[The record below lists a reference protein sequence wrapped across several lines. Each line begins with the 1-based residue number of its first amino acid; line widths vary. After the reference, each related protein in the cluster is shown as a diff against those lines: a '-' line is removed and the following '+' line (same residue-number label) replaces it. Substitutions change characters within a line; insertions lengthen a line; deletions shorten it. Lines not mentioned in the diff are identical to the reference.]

1 MFTHLHS
8 HSFYSFS
15 SGTIPA
21 DELPSLAAS
30 KGMSAIALTDTNNM
44 TGAIEFYK
52 AAKKTGIKPILGV
65 EIENGNER
73 AVMLAKNAEG
83 YKEICQTVTKLLEA
97 IPKTKQ
103 KITYDSFVNSKIEEK
118 QSNSESKSIIPFLHG
133 LTDSVFTLSSSL
145 EVLTSLAEKKHPNL
159 YMQIIPSEQMKRSG
173 LRDIYRRYNLP
184 VVASNNVV
192 LGRKAD
198 HYIHKLLHAI
208 GLNTNIGLVSKE
220 MTCDSSQYLTT
231 ESELRKL
238 LPSVSEEAF
247 LNAEKITDSCNVE
260 FDFQKIKFTRFPCED
275 PVSLLKSLAEQGFFI
290 RYPNPSVEHIQRFS
304 FEFEMINQLGAT
316 SYFLA
321 THDMIEYAKRK
332 DFPYLARGSGANSM
346 IAYCLDISNVDPIEN
361 NLRFERFLNPERL
374 MPPDFDVDFS
384 WKDRY
389 EVINYMLDKYGR
401 DRSAMLCTIQ
411 TYKDKGSIREI
422 GKALGLPESEINT
435 FYYRLNEL
443 HHTKPQAELSS
454 KKLEEKN
461 KNLSDVSEWLL
472 AANRIMGFPKHLSV
486 HAGGVIFADKEM
498 SNYCPTQM
506 APIGVPI
513 MQHDMFTADD
523 WKLIK
528 LDILATRGLGT
539 YWDTMKIVRD
549 RTGKL
554 PPVTDV
560 TIALNDTKTINLIR
574 EGRTKGCFYIESPAM
589 ISLLQKLKVDNFKLL
604 TAASSIIRPGV
615 ASSGMMQE
623 YIARHHDKKR
633 ISYAHPKMEEL
644 LSETYGIMIYQ
655 EDVLNVVHGIAGLSY
670 GQADLFRRAMSGKLR
685 SKESIEGHKRAFI
698 DGCIKNGL
706 KKDLA
711 LELWRQISSFSG
723 YSFCKAHSASYAVLS
738 FQEAW
743 LKVHYPTEFLCSVLN
758 NYGGFYRHQEYI
770 NEAKALAIEVLLP
783 DVNRSTPD
791 HRVEQDH
798 VIRLGLTGLKEVSDT
813 SKQAL
818 LRNRE
823 DGYYTSIEDFA
834 FRSGVTP
841 EDGRIL
847 IAIGACDRFDKTRE
861 EMQILFAS
869 YSNSRTKSV
878 SRKARRK
885 QNEGNFQESFA
896 LDTHTKQFDLSHLT
910 VSSPYYDFRLEKR
923 YLGYSVTDHPCNFL
937 VSGENITPSSS
948 LHRFVNQKVTIQGY
962 IASRKDIRTRKG
974 EPMCLLNLTDEAGM
988 LDVVVWSDLYK
999 QRYAVLSSAEGL
1011 KVTGKVQANYGVFS
1025 IIASEVERL
1034 NFDSV

>member
-30 KGMSAIALTDTNNM
+30 KGMTAIALTDTNNM
-44 TGAIEFYK
+44 TGAIEFYN
-52 AAKKTGIKPILGV
+52 AAKKAGIKPILGV

-73 AVMLAKNAEG
+73 AVLLAKNTGG
-83 YKEICQTVTKLLEA
+83 YKEISETVTKVLEA

-103 KITYDSFVNSKIEEK
+103 KITYESFVNSKIEER
-118 QSNSESKSIIPFLHG
+118 QNNSESKSIIPFLYG
-133 LTDSVFTLSSSL
+133 LTDSVFTLSSSP
-145 EVLTSLAEKKHPNL
+145 EILTSLAEKKHPNL
-159 YMQIIPSEQMKRSG
+159 YMEIIPSEGKMKAA
-173 LRDIYRRYNLP
+173 LRDIYRRHNLP

-192 LGRKAD
+192 LGRKSD
-198 HYIHKLLHAI
+198 HYIHKLLRAI
-208 GLNTNIGLVSKE
+208 GLNTNTGLVADGMMCSP
-220 MTCDSSQYLTT
+220 SQYLTT
-231 ESELRKL
+231 EEELRKL
-238 LPSVSEEAF
+238 LPSVSNEAF
-247 LNAEKITDSCNVE
+247 VNTQRIADACNVE
-260 FDFQKIKFTRFPCED
+260 FDFEKIKFTRFPCKD
-275 PVSLLKSLAEQGFFI
+275 PKALLKSLAQQGFFW

-304 FEFEMINQLGAT
+304 YELEMIYQLNAT

-332 DFPYLARGSGANSM
+332 DYPYLARGSGANSM

-401 DRSAMLCTIQ
+401 DKSAMLCTIQ
-411 TYKDKGSIREI
+411 TYKDRGSIREI

-435 FYYRLNEL
+435 FYFRLNEL
-443 HHTKPQAELSS
+443 HHTKPHSELSS
-454 KKLEEKN
+454 KKLDAKN

-528 LDILATRGLGT
+528 LDVLATRGLGT
-539 YWDTMKIVRD
+539 YWDTMKVVRD

-560 TIALNDTKTINLIR
+560 TVALNDKKTIDLVK
-574 EGRTKGCFYIESPAM
+574 EGKTKGCFYIESPAM
-589 ISLLQKLKVDNFKLL
+589 ISLLQKLRVDTFKLL

-623 YIARHHDKKR
+623 YIARHHDRKR

-706 KKDLA
+706 AKELA

-738 FQEAW
+738 YQEAW

-818 LRNRE
+818 LKNRE
-823 DGYYTSIEDFA
+823 ESGYYTSIEDFA
-834 FRSGVTP
+834 LRSGVTP
-841 EDGRIL
+841 EDARIL
-847 IAIGACDRFDKTRE
+847 IAIGACDRFAKTRE

-878 SRKARRK
+878 SRKVKRK
-885 QNEGNFQESFA
+885 QIHGSAQESFA
-896 LDTHTKQFDLSHLT
+896 LDTNTIQFDLSHLT
-910 VSSPYYDFRLEKR
+910 ESTPFQDFRLEKR
-923 YLGYSVTDHPCNFL
+923 YLGYSVTDHPCSFL
-937 VSGENITPSSS
+937 GSDEGIVQSSS
-948 LHRFVNQKVTIQGY
+948 LHKFVNQKVTIQGY
-962 IASRKDIRTRKG
+962 VASRKDIRTKKG
-974 EPMCLLNLTDEAGM
+974 EPMCLLNLTDADGM
-988 LDVVVWSDLYK
+988 LDVVVWSDLYT
-999 QRYAVLSSAEGL
+999 RIFSVLAGSEGL
-1011 KVTGKVQANYGVFS
+1011 RVTGTVQVSYEVYS
-1025 IIASEVERL
+1025 IIASKVERA
-1034 NFDSV
+1034 SYG